1 MLKNK
6 NGFGRRFPFIFWMKQ
21 ICPDWM
27 RPLARNIYI
36 FCNRFRIKLVSAIH
50 IGYAT
55 LNPDRAKLYCP
66 CCNSRFVTFTDRG
79 YKNRT
84 DYFDPLRYESCRQD
98 VICPLCLSLPRHRIL
113 SVWCEKSIDKLRGKR
128 ILYFAP
134 ENGMVRVLKR
144 NKIAFTTADL
154 FNEADLKLDLDH
166 IDQPDAS
173 WDVVFCNHVLE
184 HVPDYK
190 KALREL
196 YRILKPGG
204 MLICSFPIDIR
215 YETVQEDDGLVGD
228 DSPQADR
235 ERIRKFGQ
243 KDHLRVFGRDSRKLL
258 EEAGFVVSVIDGDTM
273 PEEIMPVVGPADYD
287 SNKLFEC
294 KKC

>member
-1 MLKNK
+1 MSRHLVQ
-6 NGFGRRFPFIFWMKQ
+6 KQ
-21 ICPDWM
+21 YRLLYTIKYGIRQPI
-27 RPLARNIYI
+27 RKSGIL
-36 FCNRFRIKLVSAIH
+36 FCTYN
-50 IGYAT
+50 
-55 LNPDRAKLYCP
+55 
-66 CCNSRFVTFTDRG
+66 
-79 YKNRT
+79 
-84 DYFDPLRYESCRQD
+84 
-98 VICPLCLSLPRHRIL
+98 
-113 SVWCEKSIDKLRGKR
+113 
-128 ILYFAP
+128 
-134 ENGMVRVLKR
+134 
-144 NKIAFTTADL
+144 
-154 FNEADLKLDLDH
+154 H

-215 YETVQEDDGLVGD
+215 YETVQEDDVLVGD
-228 DSPQADR
+228 DSPQADQ

-258 EEAGFVVSVIDGDTM
+258 EKAGFVVSVIDGDTM

-287 SNKLFEC
+287 SNKLFVG

>member
-1 MLKNK
+1 MFRNNSGGLLPLINLIKSV
-6 NGFGRRFPFIFWMKQ
+6 
-21 ICPDWM
+21 CPNWLL
-27 RPLARNIYI
+27 PLLYFA
-36 FCNRFRIKLVSAIH
+36 NRLRYKLITAINT
-50 IGYAT
+50 GLAT
-55 LNPDRAKLYCP
+55 LSPNRAKFFCP
-66 CCNSRFVTFTDRG
+66 CCDSRLVTFIAMC
-79 YKNRT
+79 YQCHS
-84 DYFDPLRYESCRQD
+84 DYFNPLRYASSQQD
-98 VICPLCLSLPRHRIL
+98 VICPVCRSLPRHRIL
-113 SVWCEKSIDKLRGKR
+113 AVWCQQSLASLEGKR

-134 ENGMVRVLKR
+134 ENGMDRWMRRKG
-144 NKIAFTTADL
+144 ITITTADL
-154 FNEADLKLDLDH
+154 FNEADLKLDLAY

-173 WDVVFCNHVLE
+173 WDAVFCNHVLE

-215 YETVQEDDGLVGD
+215 YETVQEDDALVGD

-243 KDHLRVFGRDSRKLL
+243 KDHLRVFGRDSVKLL

>member
-1 MLKNK
+1 MQDKIKSDN
-6 NGFGRRFPFIFWMKQ
+6 RFSFISWMKAV
-21 ICPDWM
+21 CPT
-27 RPLARNIYI
+27 RLLPCARSIFIIYS
-36 FCNRFRIKLVSAIH
+36 RLRYKLVAMMH
-50 IGYAT
+50 TCRAVMQ
-55 LNPDRAKLYCP
+55 PDRAKLYCP

-79 YKNRT
+79 YKNRP
-84 DYFDPLRYESCRQD
+84 DYFDPSRYESCCQD

-113 SVWCEKSIDKLRGKR
+113 SVWCEKNINKLRGKR

-144 NKIAFTTADL
+144 NKIAFTSADL
-154 FNEADLKLDLDH
+154 FNEADLKLDLNH

-215 YETVQEDDGLVGD
+215 YETVQEDDALVGD

-273 PEEIMPVVGPADYD
+273 PEEIMPVVGSADYD
-287 SNKLFEC
+287 SNKLFMCE
-294 KKC
+294 KR